1 MKDKVLTYEEK
12 LQMADR
18 MRNSSRYKP
27 VEPEEFKAYSAS
39 EEAMHVSTS
48 SGVYRVFMI
57 TPENVKDSAALII
70 NLHGGGFINKRLD
83 RDKLFC
89 YKLAHRL
96 KCKVMDVDYK
106 LAPEQVFPVALNEC
120 FDILEWVY
128 LHAHELGI
136 NQNQIRLMGH
146 SAGGNLAVG
155 ITIKALEHKMNI
167 VERVAIEYAPL
178 DLFTDPAEKPRF
190 ERDMPPERARAY
202 NSFYCRAEELRDYRV
217 SPLFTENTKL
227 TGFPKVLNIIS
238 GDDMLSEEGIKFSQK
253 LLSSGVDVESMVFKG
268 CVHGFTVNRMDR
280 HEEALDMIVSFLE

>member
-12 LQMADR
+12 FQMADR

-39 EEAMHVSTS
+39 EEVLNISTN
-48 SGVYRVFMI
+48 SGVSKVFMI
-57 TPENVKDSAALII
+57 TPENVQDNAALII

-96 KCKVMDVDYK
+96 KCKVMDIDYK
-106 LAPEQVFPVALNEC
+106 LAPEHVFPVALNEC
-120 FDILEWVY
+120 FDILEWTY

-136 NQNQIRLMGH
+136 NQSQIRLMGH

-155 ITIKALEHKMNI
+155 ITIKALEHRMNI
-167 VERVAIEYAPL
+167 VDRVAIEYAPL
-178 DLFTDPAEKPRF
+178 DLLTDPAEKPRF

-202 NSFYCRAEELRDYRV
+202 NSFYCKTEELRDYRV
-217 SPLFTENTKL
+217 SPLYVDKMKL
-227 TGFPKVLNIIS
+227 IGFPKVLNIIS
-238 GDDMLSEEGIKFSQK
+238 GEDMLSEEGVKFSKK
-253 LLSSGVDVESMVFKG
+253 LLASGVDVEYRVFEG
-268 CVHGFTVNRMDR
+268 CVHGFTINRMDL
-280 HEEALDMIVSFLE
+280 HEEALETIVSFLK